1 MRERCL
7 QNQVEQSEARLER
20 LQQQFQQQNQQL
32 EQQQIQQLTS
42 MQTTLNESHQ
52 HESALVEELS
62 KLQEH
67 SQFVVHKNASLLME
81 VNNTRAQLDAMQ
93 LQHQQFTQ
101 RLQQVDTT
109 CRDSEQREMALQTD
123 ITGCR
128 SQRQELQQQL
138 EQTLQRESGLKEEID
153 NLRSDQLSAEVN
165 SLSIKKQLD
174 SEFQNKLDTQRQ
186 QNILQEIEALQQKE
200 LQDQATIQFLE
211 EEKQKGFAH
220 IDYLVNL
227 LNQEREEVD
236 YMNCCINDAASDEA

>member
-1 MRERCL
+1 
-7 QNQVEQSEARLER
+7 
-20 LQQQFQQQNQQL
+20 
-32 EQQQIQQLTS
+32 

-52 HESALVEELS
+52 HESALEEELS

-101 RLQQVDTT
+101 RLQQLDTAS
-109 CRDSEQREMALQTD
+109 RDSEQREMALQTD

-153 NLRSDQLSAEVN
+153 NLRSDQLSAEVK

-174 SEFQNKLDTQRQ
+174 SEFQNKLDAVKNEQRKTAERFQQKQQQDAQVIVGLQQRQ

-220 IDYLVNL
+220 IDYLVSL

-236 YMNCCINDAASDEA
+236 YMNCCIDDAASDEA